1 MSFRRSLS
9 FADDEHMLVKE
20 YDDNGG
26 SRFAK
31 EAMRFFI
38 RYRDKMMLLPDGLS
52 LAQRPQLP
60 NTNVD
65 IKSKA
70 LKQLKK

>member
-1 MSFRRSLS
+1 
-9 FADDEHMLVKE
+9 MLVKE

-38 RYRDKMMLLPDGLS
+38 KYRDKMMLLPDGLS
-52 LAQRPQLP
+52 FTHKPIVNA

-65 IKSKA
+65 IKNKA
-70 LKQLKK
+70 LKQLKR